1 ILRCEGLDTLATI
14 RLNDVEIARTDN
26 MFRTYEFN
34 VKKFLRVGENTI
46 EIEFAAPLPYTLRMD
61 AEKREMA
68 GWVHGMRLTTA
79 GWIRK
84 EPCNFGWDWGP
95 KLPTSGIWRN
105 ISL

>member
-1 ILRCEGLDTLATI
+1 
-14 RLNDVEIARTDN
+14 
-26 MFRTYEFN
+26 
-34 VKKFLRVGENTI
+34 
-46 EIEFAAPLPYTLRMD
+46 D

-105 ISL
+105 ISLLGVEQARIDDVRVQQVHHEKYVEVTVSLSVSPRQKETVTAVVSLALEGMTIM